1 MSSYIKSARDPLQ
14 RGFLIQL
21 TMMWNCE
28 RLPIIAWACSLGTF
42 QYQQGQNLPKNS
54 FISRERERDPNNERV
69 GLEINWS
76 FKIPSRNF
84 SGLPLLSHK
93 GLLMSLEN
101 YPFKKREKKKL
112 GSTTGKLI
120 FLRVLY
126 FLHSCMLLQYDDE
139 VIFIFFS
146 YVSTFF
152 SCSGSAKKR
161 NKRQKRQKR

>member
-1 MSSYIKSARDPLQ
+1 
-14 RGFLIQL
+14 
-21 TMMWNCE
+21 
-28 RLPIIAWACSLGTF
+28 
-42 QYQQGQNLPKNS
+42 
-54 FISRERERDPNNERV
+54 
-69 GLEINWS
+69 
-76 FKIPSRNF
+76 
-84 SGLPLLSHK
+84 
-93 GLLMSLEN
+93 MSLEN

-146 YVSTFF
+146 NVSTFF
-152 SCSGSAKKR
+152 SSSGSAKKR

>member
-1 MSSYIKSARDPLQ
+1 
-14 RGFLIQL
+14 
-21 TMMWNCE
+21 
-28 RLPIIAWACSLGTF
+28 
-42 QYQQGQNLPKNS
+42 
-54 FISRERERDPNNERV
+54 
-69 GLEINWS
+69 
-76 FKIPSRNF
+76 
-84 SGLPLLSHK
+84 
-93 GLLMSLEN
+93 MSLEN

-152 SCSGSAKKR
+152 PVVVVQRKETKDKKDKKGSNPISKFLEELHF
-161 NKRQKRQKR
+161 